1 MLSRQGPEI
10 DIEEFYLRYG
20 ALVLRRCRRL
30 LQDEERARD
39 AAQEVFANLLM
50 HKEQLEDR
58 YPSSLLYRMATNTC
72 LNILRDH
79 RFRSHLDGDAALE
92 RIAAYDESENTVEAK
107 NLLEK
112 IFRKE
117 KASTREIAVLHFVDG
132 LTLQEVA
139 EEIGL
144 SVSGVRKRI
153 RDFRARV
160 KNMREIYDEP

>member
-1 MLSRQGPEI
+1 MLSGQGFAI
-10 DIEEFYLRYG
+10 NIEEFYVRYG
-20 ALVLRRCRRL
+20 ALVLFRCRQL

-50 HKEQLEDR
+50 KKDQLENR
-58 YPSSLLYRMATNTC
+58 YPSSLLFRMATNTC

-79 RFRSHLDGDAALE
+79 RTRRRLDGEAALE
-92 RIAAYDESENTVEAK
+92 SIAVYDEIEKKAVAK
-107 NLLEK
+107 NLLER

-132 LTLQEVA
+132 LTLEEVA

-144 SVSGVRKRI
+144 SVSAIRKRI
-153 RDFRARV
+153 REFRSRV
-160 KNMREIYDEP
+160 KNKMEIDHEP